1 MNGCWLVDGHIRF
14 LMAMKRPW
22 SKTLSVTTSL
32 SVCCSSYEDLTD
44 VRDLFDG
51 VRGSDWVLD
60 MKGFSWLGEGPGAR
74 TWL

>member
-1 MNGCWLVDGHIRF
+1 MVARHIRF
-14 LMAMKRPW
+14 LVAMRRPW

-51 VRGSDWVLD
+51 VRGGDWVLD
-60 MKGFSWLGEGPGAR
+60 MKGFSWLGVGPWSQ